1 VVDKHGELRRALLD
15 LGYNTTLY
23 HPGKTPEEAA
33 IDVQN
38 ICDQLD
44 IRLKRCI
51 ATDMVEW
58 FILPDDFN
66 G

>member
-1 VVDKHGELRRALLD
+1 MASIISYDVLEKHIEVRRALLD

-23 HPGKTPEEAA
+23 HPKKTPEEAA

-38 ICDQLD
+38 ICEKLAIQLE
-44 IRLKRCI
+44 RCI
-51 ATDMVEW
+51 ATDMT
-58 FILPDDFN
+58 